1 MNHFKP
7 TFLKQTVPFLKGL
20 NKGFF
25 LTYSY
30 MGKGMK
36 KDRGLKKDEI
46 SLSVFD
52 VKTVSRYKNI
62 NLLFLCG

>member
-7 TFLKQTVPFLKGL
+7 TFLKQTVHFLKGL
-20 NKGFF
+20 TKRFI

-30 MGKGMK
+30 IGKEMK